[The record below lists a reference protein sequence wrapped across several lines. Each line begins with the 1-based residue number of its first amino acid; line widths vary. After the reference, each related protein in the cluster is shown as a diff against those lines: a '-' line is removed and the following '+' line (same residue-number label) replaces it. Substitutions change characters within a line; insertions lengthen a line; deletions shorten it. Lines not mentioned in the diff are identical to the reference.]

1 MSNPYSYLYPCEY
14 CGAAK
19 GEPCRAVT
27 RVAPS
32 GYEITTPAPNGYHVS
47 RYPAN
52 GYLSDSDGAT
62 MQFLTNLIV
71 RGNGR

>member
-1 MSNPYSYLYPCEY
+1 MSNPYSYLYPCKY

-19 GEPCRAVT
+19 GDPCV
-27 RVAPS
+27 S
-32 GYEITTPAPNGYHVS
+32 GAGIASPAPNGYHIS

-71 RGNGR
+71 RGDGR